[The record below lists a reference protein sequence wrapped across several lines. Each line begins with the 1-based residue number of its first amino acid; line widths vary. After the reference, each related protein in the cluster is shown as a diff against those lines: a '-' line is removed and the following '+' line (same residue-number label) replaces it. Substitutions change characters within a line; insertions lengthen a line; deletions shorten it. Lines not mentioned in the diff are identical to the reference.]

1 MSLDLVFSC
10 LRGRSLSD
18 SIFGDTFVSLFSPL
32 PDSLLRVKIIN
43 PEVGDPLSGSGTDVQ
58 GAKSAHICVHVCA
71 ESDGVWK
78 KQQLTTAVHTDWGD
92 GLVTYALG
100 RRDEPLTDCAKRLEV
115 GFGIGGARQD

>member
-10 LRGRSLSD
+10 LGGRSLSD
-18 SIFGDTFVSLFSPL
+18 SIFTDTFVSLFSPL

-58 GAKSAHICVHVCA
+58 GAKSAHVCA
-71 ESDGVWK
+71 CTVSVELDGVWK
-78 KQQLTTAVHTDWGD
+78 KQQLTKHTDWGD

-115 GFGIGGARQD
+115 GFGIGGPGED